1 MPYCPNCQA
10 EYIEG
15 ILECPDCRVALVEQL
30 PVAQHKEVDL
40 VGLHP
45 LPGIVYADMV
55 KEALENAGIAC
66 VVKSDTMT
74 AAGFVR
80 GANSAGEECQIYVDK
95 KDKRR
100 AESILHAMLDHI

>member
-1 MPYCPNCQA
+1 MPYCPDCKA

-15 ILECPDCRVALVEQL
+15 IVECPDCRVALVEQL
-30 PVAQHKEVDL
+30 PIEEHKEVDL

-45 LPGIVYADMV
+45 LPGIVYAEMV
-55 KEALENAGIAC
+55 KEALERAGIAC
-66 VVKSDTMT
+66 VIKSDTMI

-80 GANSAGEECQIYVDK
+80 GANSSGQECQIYVDK

-100 AESILHAMLDHI
+100 AETILHTMLDHI